1 LNLFSLLFPKKRDV
15 YKDVKPR
22 CSTCASRRENAP
34 APTALAGRRP
44 SSSTRPASSARSSIE
59 KTLSEK
65 RPLLVT
71 GPHDAGK
78 TRWLERL
85 HKEAPLIWGTKSKSS
100 PLWLAAARPLSAW
113 TDVPQLAEWWEKG
126 PHAEGENPVPWNKLK
141 AWERVDTLPLYCEE
155 TGAVLFIDDAHKLE
169 GHKLDTAQRCLLAS
183 RLWVASAA
191 DEGRIP
197 PSLRAVMLHREP
209 QVFRLGS
216 DVAYDVTPLAMR
228 ILIAVAISMGA
239 WELAAVLGGLK
250 LLGSGRRA
258 ARQT

>member
-1 LNLFSLLFPKKRDV
+1 VQYLRIKKGKRTRADG
-15 YKDVKPR
+15 
-22 CSTCASRRENAP
+22 SQWAE
-34 APTALAGRRP
+34 ALIIHKNRKFG
-44 SSSTRPASSARSSIE
+44 TVIEE
-59 KTLSEK
+59 KTLSVK

-85 HKEAPLIWGTKSKSS
+85 HKEAPLIWGTKSKSP

-113 TDVPQLAEWWEKG
+113 TDVPQLAEWWEKR
-126 PHAEGENPVPWNKLK
+126 PRAEGENPVPWNKLK
-141 AWERVDTLPLYCEE
+141 AWERVDALPLYCEE

-169 GHKLDTAQRCLLAS
+169 GRKLDTARRCLLAS

-197 PSLRAVMLHREP
+197 PSLRSVMLHREP
-209 QVFRLGS
+209 QIFRLGS
-216 DVAYDVTPLAMR
+216 DVAYDVTPLAMW
-228 ILIAVAISMGA
+228 ILIAVAIGMGA